1 MRIKRQRR
9 KLRGKYSGNCLS
21 CAAKWSKCWYIASV
35 DKQREW
41 ENRLRV
47 VVTPVDDEVCFQCWD
62 AKIRTSPK
70 RKIHYKAELV
80 PIDSVGTTTENG
92 SAATQSPLNSAKRA
106 QRIKRACTL
115 RVPDL
120 SLEDKYSDSNSSE
133 EEHKPSKK
141 RKIGHYPHH
150 HHHHLNSS
158 SEIDPITKDQSSPDL
173 QEGKGDIRG
182 HSIPI
187 IRDLP
192 IIRDHPQPI
201 NTEVI
206 EESIILDEEN
216 AVILLSTAFQTIPFT
231 FSHGDIFVN
240 HAHSGA
246 YNPEDLDLS
255 DDEFNQAKKRGA
267 YYCGKCGKL
276 KKGHVCVSSGPVSP
290 TSDPSPTP
298 TTSQCTTLQ
307 LLQLSSSSSS
317 SSPTTDAPLQPTYQ
331 VAVYSQ

>member
-21 CAAKWSKCWYIASV
+21 CAAKWSKCWYIAST
-35 DKQREW
+35 DNQREW
-41 ENRLRV
+41 ETRLRL
-47 VVTPVDDEVCFQCWD
+47 VVTPIDDEVCFQCWD

-70 RKIHYKAELV
+70 RKIHYKAELIPV
-80 PIDSVGTTTENG
+80 DSVDTRPENG
-92 SAATQSPLNSAKRA
+92 STTAQSPLTSVKRA

-120 SLEDKYSDSNSSE
+120 SPEDKYSDTNSSD

-141 RKIGHYPHH
+141 RKIGHY
-150 HHHHLNSS
+150 HLSNSNS
-158 SEIDPITKDQSSPDL
+158 DNDHSNKDQPSPNL
-173 QEGKGDIRG
+173 QEDKGISG
-182 HSIPI
+182 NNIPV

-192 IIRDHPQPI
+192 I
-201 NTEVI
+201 NTEII

-216 AVILLSTAFQTIPFT
+216 AVILLSTAFQTIPYSFT
-231 FSHGDIFVN
+231 
-240 HAHSGA
+240 HSDLISINNP
-246 YNPEDLDLS
+246 YNPEDTDLS

-276 KKGHVCVSSGPVSP
+276 KKGHICVSSGPGSP
-290 TSDPSPTP
+290 TSNPP

-307 LLQLSSSSSS
+307 LLHLSSSSPP
-317 SSPTTDAPLQPTYQ
+317 PTTRQAGSPLQPPTFQ
-331 VAVYSQ
+331 VAVFSQ